1 MKVENDTLFQLS
13 VALGVYDG
21 RLTAKQQ
28 YSAALQAICDY
39 QRITMDACAVLDS
52 RDDNEPQDRA
62 GATSVD
68 VNTIIHLAASVSKV
82 KPERGNR

>member
-13 VALGVYDG
+13 IALGVYDG

-28 YSAALQAICDY
+28 YDAALQAICDY

-52 RDDNEPQDRA
+52 RDDDEPTERA
-62 GATSVD
+62 GATTVD
-68 VNTIIHLAASVSKV
+68 ANAMIHLAASVSKI
-82 KPERGNR
+82 KPERGQR